1 MVFVPA
7 ISGVPDRLRQVAVQV
22 RADKEAATGP
32 PPIALLGLLFRALAA
47 VGGFRW
53 YMSHQHRWDY
63 PLSKVSAIRTSRSF
77 LTSDSGRGASTGKCS
92 DPLVEVYAAV
102 SSASRG
108 ITDLLCGR

>member
-1 MVFVPA
+1 MVVFVPA

-53 YMSHQHRWDY
+53 
-63 PLSKVSAIRTSRSF
+63 
-77 LTSDSGRGASTGKCS
+77 
-92 DPLVEVYAAV
+92 
-102 SSASRG
+102 
-108 ITDLLCGR
+108 